1 MVGHWLL
8 ENFVGWNRLSDA
20 SRDLVGYLSG
30 DIPLQCRHAPGPF
43 KFFVF
48 EEVKKVDS
56 GNWWWSKWPGYNWT
70 LKGIQDRNYDRHS
83 IMQYV
88 ADCMA

>member
-48 EEVKKVDS
+48 EEMKKVDS
-56 GNWWWSKWPGYNWT
+56 GN
-70 LKGIQDRNYDRHS
+70 
-83 IMQYV
+83 
-88 ADCMA
+88 